1 MTKTFN
7 DLIEK
12 RFGQRLKY
20 DHPTEATGIHKQQL
34 EHRSR
39 RRYKPD
45 AVSDE
50 MLELLLA
57 CALSAPAKS
66 DLQQVAIINLADD
79 GIRERVTD
87 LIPSMPW
94 IKQAPIFLL
103 FCGDGRR
110 IDRICEY
117 RGTNFAHEQL
127 DSFLNAAADA
137 AIVMQNFIV
146 AAEGAGLGC
155 CPISAVRE
163 VTEEIADIVELPK
176 RVFPFVGLCV
186 GHPADDPWVSH
197 RLPLS
202 LTVHTDKYDDTNL
215 HSEID
220 DYDSRRGLANP
231 ISKQRDVETFG
242 SKDIYGWSD
251 DKARQTS
258 HTDRLSFSRYIKKAG
273 FKNLG

>member
-1 MTKTFN
+1 MTDSYN

-12 RFGQRLKY
+12 RFGQRLHH
-20 DHPTEATGIHKQQL
+20 DHNAPAKGIHKQQL
-34 EHRSR
+34 SHRSR
-39 RRYKPD
+39 RRFTSD
-45 AVSDE
+45 AVPDGT
-50 MLELLLA
+50 LELLLA

-66 DLQQVAIINLADD
+66 DLQQVAIINLADAVQ
-79 GIRERVTD
+79 RSAVTD

-103 FCGDGRR
+103 FCGDARR
-110 IDRICEY
+110 IERICEQ
-117 RGTNFAHEQL
+117 RGTSFAHEPL
-127 DSFLNAAADA
+127 DAFLNAATDA

-163 VTEEIADIVELPK
+163 VTEEIAGIVKLPP

-186 GHPADDPWVSH
+186 GHPADDPWISQ

-202 LTVHTDKYDDTNL
+202 LTVHTDTYNDDHLAEEINEYDA
-215 HSEID
+215 
-220 DYDSRRGLANP
+220 RRGQANP
-231 ISKQRDVETFG
+231 ISKQRDTDRYGTKEN
-242 SKDIYGWSD
+242 YGWSD

-258 HTDRLSFSRYIKKAG
+258 HTDRLSFSRYIKANG
-273 FKNLG
+273 FDSLG